1 MESEKI
7 TLNEAAL
14 LTGVYPNTI
23 RRWIDYGK
31 ISSTK
36 EVINNRRS
44 ILVDKN
50 EVIEMSLKSR
60 CKKNERSEIE
70 TAINMDRQRHKEYRE
85 ANKDALRKVCKDHY
99 EANKDEINKRH
110 KEYREANKDVLRE
123 WSKDHYAANKDEI
136 NKRRREKYKDFI
148 IRNEIV
154 PKLVN
159 RFNNI
164 KDISIIDIKE
174 YIELLYDVGLL
185 DEYNMS
191 ILLIG
196 IDMYNSLILDDDLD
210 LYDTSESYDELE
222 LL

>member
-1 MESEKI
+1 MESQKL

-70 TAINMDRQRHKEYRE
+70 TAINMDRQRHKEYSE

-110 KEYREANKDVLRE
+110 KEYREANKDALRE

-136 NKRRREKYKDFI
+136 NKRRREKYKDDAMKNKTISRFI
-148 IRNEIV
+148 NEL
-154 PKLVN
+154 KN
-159 RFNNI
+159 
-164 KDISIIDIKE
+164 ISIIDIKE
-174 YIELLYDVGLL
+174 YIKLLYDVGLL
-185 DEYNMS
+185 D
-191 ILLIG
+191 
-196 IDMYNSLILDDDLD
+196 
-210 LYDTSESYDELE
+210 
-222 LL
+222 

>member
-85 ANKDALRKVCKDHY
+85 ANKDALRKVRKDHY

-110 KEYREANKDVLRE
+110 KEYREANKDALRK

-136 NKRRREKYKDFI
+136 TKRRREKYKDDATKNKTILRFI
-148 IRNEIV
+148 NEL
-154 PKLVN
+154 KN
-159 RFNNI
+159 
-164 KDISIIDIKE
+164 ISIIDIKE
-174 YIELLYDVGLL
+174 YIKLLYDVGLL

-196 IDMYNSLILDDDLD
+196 IDTYNGLILDDDLD

>member
-85 ANKDALRKVCKDHY
+85 ANKDA
-99 EANKDEINKRH
+99 
-110 KEYREANKDVLRE
+110 LRE